1 MPFHPGQSGNRAGR
15 PPGSRNKVNRAME
28 PAFNAN
34 GEAIIGSVIEHAMA
48 ANPVA
53 MRLCMERLVPLGRH
67 RPVGFQLPPMHNPAD
82 VRAAVTDIHQA
93 LGDGDITIGEAA
105 DLLRVAEITARV
117 LREVSDE
124 PADLASRLAR
134 YEAALA
140 RCADMLGLDPDVLLA
155 PVGGTDAPPA
165 AGEQSIANNNAETMP
180 AAEAVPDTAHAIE
193 ADATPEREAAVA
205 NNNVETMAPAD
216 AAPIALPDL
225 AGNNENT
232 PGSSD
237 EPAVERLRV
246 ASG

>member
-1 MPFHPGQSGNRAGR
+1 
-15 PPGSRNKVNRAME
+15 
-28 PAFNAN
+28 
-34 GEAIIGSVIEHAMA
+34 
-48 ANPVA
+48 
-53 MRLCMERLVPLGRH
+53 
-67 RPVGFQLPPMHNPAD
+67 
-82 VRAAVTDIHQA
+82 
-93 LGDGDITIGEAA
+93 
-105 DLLRVAEITARV
+105 

-155 PVGGTDAPPA
+155 PIGGTDAPPA

-205 NNNVETMAPAD
+205 NNSVETMAPAD
-216 AAPIALPDL
+216 AAPIALRDL

-232 PGSSD
+232 PVSSD